1 VLRGFLST
9 MTAAAR
15 AVPDAGTLNE
25 VLRDNQPVLG
35 DLVQNDPVMYGDL
48 ADAIRA
54 AKQTMAENR

>member
-1 VLRGFLST
+1 